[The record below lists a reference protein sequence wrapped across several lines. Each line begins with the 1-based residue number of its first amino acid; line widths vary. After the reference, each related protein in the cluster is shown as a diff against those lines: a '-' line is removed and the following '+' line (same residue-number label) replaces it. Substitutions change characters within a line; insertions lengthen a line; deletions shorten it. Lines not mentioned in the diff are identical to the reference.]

1 MILKKT
7 NANVFVILLQCMIFF
22 RKILYKRYSIIDSMN
37 DESNKIIKPQN
48 MGEKGVT
55 QQNNHGF
62 SSHSAGTWNQDAFV
76 SSAEKGSKADVPPKV
91 TITEK
96 KEA

>member
-1 MILKKT
+1 
-7 NANVFVILLQCMIFF
+7 
-22 RKILYKRYSIIDSMN
+22 
-37 DESNKIIKPQN
+37 

-62 SSHSAGTWNQDAFV
+62 SSHSAGTCNQDAFV
-76 SSAEKGSKADVPPKV
+76 VSAEKGDKANVPPKV
-91 TITEK
+91 NITER